1 MDYID
6 YDTRDVTFDKFVSK
20 AYQVMAV
27 LMNYKRT
34 VEDFKRCGRK
44 ASTLYGF
51 SFVSDCVGEAN
62 GAASAVSCGD
72 DASKPVPCADGEC
85 HSDYISCLKS
95 LSNQAAALADSAS
108 NTSSSAS
115 SPKAAEKMLS
125 YGRESSAEARAIAEA
140 LAAQTVAFNEFGYVE

>member
-51 SFVSDCVGEAN
+51 SLVSDCVGDTN
-62 GAASAVSCGD
+62 GASVVSCGD

-95 LSNQAAALADSAS
+95 LSNQASALAD
-108 NTSSSAS
+108 NVNNSSRGLAPSKS
-115 SPKAAEKMLS
+115 AEKMLS
-125 YGRESSAEARAIAEA
+125 YGLESNAESRAIAEA